1 MGKGLK
7 CLALCALIVV
17 TALSL
22 QGCWDQQE
30 VERLGIVLTTAI
42 DLAPDGRVMLTVQVV
57 NPKSLV
63 GGGVGGV
70 GGVGGGVGGARGFRN
85 VSVEGSTIFDCIR
98 LLSLESPRELYF
110 AHNMAIMISEEF
122 ARNRGIEEIMDFF
135 ERNPQIR
142 RNNYV
147 LIARSDISSI
157 LETPGEL
164 VPPPSQVI
172 ASTIRQQRLSSY
184 YPDVQLG
191 DFLETLETEGSDAYA
206 AGIQVEPNEA
216 EVRDKISGSSSL
228 LDGRPKP
235 IGAII
240 KIGGTAVFKGNKMA
254 GWLDERESRGLL
266 WVKGRV
272 KGGVITV
279 PCISGEGGVEGP
291 RFSLEIIR
299 NASKIQPELTEGEL
313 GVTVRVDIQA
323 NILEAECPEELD
335 KPEVIASIE
344 QLLATAVQGE
354 VEDAL
359 TKAQREYKADVF
371 GFGTVFHR
379 KYPVVWK
386 EIKENWI
393 DIYPGL
399 PVYIEVNAVITRT
412 GLVNKPAQVRR

>member
-42 DLAPDGRVMLTVQVV
+42 DLAPDGRVMLTVQVI
-57 NPKSLV
+57 NPKSLAGGG
-63 GGGVGGV
+63 GGGVGGAA
-70 GGVGGGVGGARGFRN
+70 GARGFRN

-122 ARNRGIEEIMDFF
+122 ARD
-135 ERNPQIR
+135 
-142 RNNYV
+142 
-147 LIARSDISSI
+147 
-157 LETPGEL
+157 
-164 VPPPSQVI
+164 PPSQVI
-172 ASTIRQQRLSSY
+172 ASIIRQQRLSSY
-184 YPDVQLG
+184 YPDIQLG

-228 LDGRPKP
+228 LDGHPKP
-235 IGAII
+235 TGSII

-344 QLLATAVQGE
+344 QLLAAAVQGE
-354 VEDAL
+354 VEDVL